1 LSGGWQHRRVE
12 SGGVGAA
19 KRNRAAGSMNHR
31 RSFDCRWQWRPSLR
45 GATVDAGRS
54 TQAFAVPRSRD
65 PPEDQATIQ
74 AEGRTVGPD
83 APIVPHRQALESAA
97 PAPRP
102 PHSARIPASSNAPD
116 RVPRGAVRQL
126 SLSLWGPP
134 SPVDGVQPIPA
145 NHLQAAPQRP
155 APQRLSFASSTR
167 CRISCTHRRAFQPDL
182 RWPVH
187 CPEEGLR
194 KKQRHLSRHL
204 LIVGLL
210 LLVGATTVAAQS
222 VKFYATGDIPVAN
235 GGMLNDY
242 TYTQASDDQY
252 EDITEAKENHWSTLH
267 NIHLS

>member
-1 LSGGWQHRRVE
+1 
-12 SGGVGAA
+12 
-19 KRNRAAGSMNHR
+19 M
-31 RSFDCRWQWRPSLR
+31 
-45 GATVDAGRS
+45 
-54 TQAFAVPRSRD
+54 
-65 PPEDQATIQ
+65 
-74 AEGRTVGPD
+74 GPD

-155 APQRLSFASSTR
+155 APQRLSFALSTR

-252 EDITEAKENHWSTLH
+252 EDITEAKKTTGPPYTTYTYLEHKWTIPVDGTYDSWAFYLQAHHTPSYDGDHFAFAWSPDDVAYALWSG
-267 NIHLS
+267 LGYGRRLLEQRSM